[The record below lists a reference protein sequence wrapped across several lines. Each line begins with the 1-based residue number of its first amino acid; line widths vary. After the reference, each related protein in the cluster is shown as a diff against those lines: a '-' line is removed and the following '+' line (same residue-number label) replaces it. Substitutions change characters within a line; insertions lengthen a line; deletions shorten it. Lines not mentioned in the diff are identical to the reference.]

1 MRFATRFAFAVTVA
15 LLLGSTAYA
24 SVSVD
29 FVHPEKFRDPDFRSF
44 SERNRLISEFRG
56 YFETLAGRYL
66 KKGQA
71 LRIDVLD
78 VRLAGQYEPWRPYFD
93 DVRILRDSTPP
104 RFKLRYKLTEGGRVL
119 AQGEEVVSDLNYL
132 WTSSARTA
140 MERHPYEKEML
151 RDWFRKRL
159 VKLQPARH

>member
-15 LLLGSTAYA
+15 LLLGSTANA

-29 FVHPEKFRDPDFRSF
+29 FVRPEKFRDPDFRSS
-44 SERNRLISEFRG
+44 SERNRLVAEFRS
-56 YFETLAGRYL
+56 YFEKLAGRYL
-66 KKGQA
+66 KKGQV
-71 LRIDVLD
+71 LQIDVLD
-78 VRLAGQYEPWRPYFD
+78 IRLAGQYEPWRPYFD

-119 AQGEEVVSDLNYL
+119 ARGEEVVSDLNYL
-132 WTSSARTA
+132 WSSSGRSA

-151 RDWFRKRL
+151 RDWFRKRF
-159 VKLQPARH
+159 VKLQPARQ

>member
-1 MRFATRFAFAVTVA
+1 MRCATCFAFAVIFAMLFGVA
-15 LLLGSTAYA
+15 ANA

-29 FVHPEKFRDPDFRSF
+29 FVHPEKFRDPDFRSL

-56 YFETLAGRYL
+56 YFEKLAARYL

-71 LRIDVLD
+71 LKIDVLD

-104 RFKLRYKLTEGGRVL
+104 RIKLRYKLTEGGRVL

-132 WTSSARTA
+132 WNSSGRSA
-140 MERHPYEKEML
+140 MESHPYEKEML
-151 RDWFRKRL
+151 RDWFRKRF
-159 VKLQPARH
+159 VKLQPATR

>member
-1 MRFATRFAFAVTVA
+1 MEADMRFATRFAFAVTVA

-56 YFETLAGRYL
+56 YFETLAGRCL

-78 VRLAGQYEPWRPYFD
+78 VTLA
-93 DVRILRDSTPP
+93 VSTNPGGPISTTCASFAIQP
-104 RFKLRYKLTEGGRVL
+104 RRGSSF
-119 AQGEEVVSDLNYL
+119 A
-132 WTSSARTA
+132 TS
-140 MERHPYEKEML
+140 
-151 RDWFRKRL
+151 
-159 VKLQPARH
+159 